1 MGSEPTFNGDARKFT
16 RARNRTGVITYL
28 IGTGTTRATSGG
40 GFAPVASRVEALAS
54 WYLSRQDVPPVR
66 LVMRTL
72 SEDGT
77 NEWTSEFRRWLTNE
91 RATRD
96 EVMEEPCDHPSRAHS
111 TVCHWCAVF
120 DEAGNALVETGK
132 RTYTR
137 RLYVY
142 PMRAAVARINR
153 ARVPDGFP
161 SLGVT
166 LMALAGSGSLARALV
181 VLQADY
187 PALEGELAFRHLRLA
202 LERVHAAY
210 APGPFPR
217 TSRASRTGKSDSQAD
232 AEAAPRD

>member
-1 MGSEPTFNGDARKFT
+1 MGSEPTFKGDARKFT
-16 RARNRTGVITYL
+16 RAQN
-28 IGTGTTRATSGG
+28 
-40 GFAPVASRVEALAS
+40 VAALAS
-54 WYLSRQDVPPVR
+54 WYLSRQDVAPIR
-66 LVMRTL
+66 LVMRNL

-96 EVMEEPCDHPSRAHS
+96 EVMEEPCDHLSRS
-111 TVCHWCAVF
+111 EGTLCHWCAVF

-153 ARVPDGFP
+153 AHVPEGFP

-187 PALEGELAFRHLRLA
+187 PALKGELAFRHLRLA

-210 APGPFPR
+210 EPGPFPR
-217 TSRASRTGKSDSQAD
+217 GSRASRAGKSASQAD
-232 AEAAPRD
+232 AEAEGRATSAKDPNLT